1 MAPVE
6 MGPRAPERQG
16 QGLETVPE
24 MARVPVRR
32 EPVQG
37 LLELVPGLLEPVRG
51 RREPVRAQD
60 PAQVRAQDQVPD
72 QEVDQDQAAAQ
83 ARVVDLVQVQDPALV
98 RAQDPELLPAA
109 DRPAEPEHPR
119 EVLALPPEV
128 LQEDRQEVR
137 APAQARGQDQAA
149 AQVPVPDQV
158 QEVDQDREAVL
169 VQVQVPDRA
178 QAQVRDREVALVP
191 DQVQE
196 VDQDREAVQ
205 VQVQVPDRGQ
215 AQVRDREAGR
225 VQDREVGRVQDREV
239 ALVPDQV
246 QVQDRVPGRPRRP
259 KHTTAHSA
267 PPAEDVLLADLAAR
281 HAGSSRLSTVIYAS
295 SPDIIRPDWYPV
307 AARLKAR
314 CPPWQARR
322 EVPQNFQALLRS
334 SSRLFHRDRL

>member
-1 MAPVE
+1 MQAMAPVE

-158 QEVDQDREAVL
+158 QEVDQDREAVP
-169 VQVQVPDRA
+169 VQVP
-178 QAQVRDREVALVP
+178 
-191 DQVQE
+191 
-196 VDQDREAVQ
+196 
-205 VQVQVPDRGQ
+205 VPDRGQ

-239 ALVPDQV
+239 ALVPD

>member
-1 MAPVE
+1 MQAMAPVE

-83 ARVVDLVQVQDPALV
+83 ARVVDLVQVQVPALV
-98 RAQDPELLPAA
+98 RGLDQVPD
-109 DRPAEPEHPR
+109 
-119 EVLALPPEV
+119 
-128 LQEDRQEVR
+128 
-137 APAQARGQDQAA
+137 QDQAA
-149 AQVPVPDQV
+149 GQARGLVQVQV

-169 VQVQVPDRA
+169 V
-178 QAQVRDREVALVP
+178 L
-191 DQVQE
+191 
-196 VDQDREAVQ
+196 
-205 VQVQVPDRGQ
+205 VQVPDRGQ

-239 ALVPDQV
+239 ALVPD